1 MPVFPATITVQH
13 QVWVWNTNG
22 DGNPVLDA
30 DGNPTG
36 QLSAPVDRKVIG
48 FQQLHDGRVDPIS
61 PDYVERTITDIVMEV
76 PDGSVYKKLDRV
88 TLASGGEQVAFE
100 VQGRPP
106 TWRQGLP

>member
-36 QLSAPVDRKVIG
+36 QLSAP
-48 FQQLHDGRVDPIS
+48 
-61 PDYVERTITDIVMEV
+61 
-76 PDGSVYKKLDRV
+76 
-88 TLASGGEQVAFE
+88 E

-106 TWRQGLP
+106 TWRQGLPWQHYASLFGDTVHIRRVN